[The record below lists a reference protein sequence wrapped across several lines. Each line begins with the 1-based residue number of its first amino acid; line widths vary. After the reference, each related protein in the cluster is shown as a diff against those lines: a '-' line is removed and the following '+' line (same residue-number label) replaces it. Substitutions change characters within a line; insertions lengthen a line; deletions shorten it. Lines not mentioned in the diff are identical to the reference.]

1 MTHEMELTAAHEGTE
16 EWFCPVCG
24 RRVLI
29 EWHPWR
35 KVTLDPGD
43 PTAAH
48 SASKGLRM
56 SVEIRTK

>member
-1 MTHEMELTAAHEGTE
+1 MQLLSEHEGTE

-43 PTAAH
+43 LTAAH
-48 SASKGLRM
+48 TCEKGIQITNVNVRNL
-56 SVEIRTK
+56 